1 MKPRNPFT
9 AAKGQDM
16 RKLRI
21 GVVLSLT
28 VFAIAVGLMAQ
39 AQKDDAAE
47 EGVTL
52 AQLGVT
58 EEQKTQ
64 IKALWEQK
72 RQAHIQA
79 VSDLKILNRLAR
91 DEGAS
96 EDKIGETL
104 QKLRQG
110 RLTQKREI
118 QTTEEA
124 LIETLPVRAQLH
136 LTILGVLDNGLTRR
150 IGRGRTQ
157 DGGERS
163 QTKAGSVRESG
174 KK

>member
-1 MKPRNPFT
+1 
-9 AAKGQDM
+9 M

-21 GVVLSLT
+21 GVLLSLT
-28 VFAIAVGLMAQ
+28 ALAIVAGLMAQ
-39 AQKDDAAE
+39 AQKDNAAE

-52 AQLGVT
+52 AQLGVS

-64 IKALWEQK
+64 IKALWELK
-72 RQAHIQA
+72 RQAHIRA
-79 VSDLKILNRLAR
+79 VSDLKILNRLAL
-91 DEGAS
+91 DKVAS

-110 RLTQKREI
+110 RLTQKQEI
-118 QTTEEA
+118 RTAEGA

-150 IGRGRTQ
+150 I
-157 DGGERS
+157 
-163 QTKAGSVRESG
+163 
-174 KK
+174 